1 MQHIFLLCYP
11 LMCPS
16 YTVLHPNL
24 QIVPAKPGHIFD
36 DNCSDLAAFN
46 QLFHFPEGRTVK
58 ARPGI
63 AVIDEKLQMFEAMLS
78 RIFL

>member
-1 MQHIFLLCYP
+1 MQDIFLLCYP

-24 QIVPAKPGHIFD
+24 QIVPAKPGHILD
-36 DNCSDLAAFN
+36 DNRSHLAAFN
-46 QLFHFPEGRTVK
+46 KLFHFPKRRTVE

-63 AVIDEKLQMFEAMLS
+63 AVIHKKL
-78 RIFL
+78 